1 MQTALLPL
9 GGEGKVALMN
19 PPQETESD
27 PAGPIEMFLK
37 HLLRTPAHLAGGN
50 CYLSWM
56 NPHQDSIRK
65 KFDCDEMPSS
75 RGRNCHAKSL
85 LLLHLLQI
93 NQRLDPFWRL
103 LGPFYQN

>member
-9 GGEGKVALMN
+9 WGEGKVALMN

-56 NPHQDSIRK
+56 NPHQDSI
-65 KFDCDEMPSS
+65 
-75 RGRNCHAKSL
+75 
-85 LLLHLLQI
+85 
-93 NQRLDPFWRL
+93 
-103 LGPFYQN
+103 

>member
-9 GGEGKVALMN
+9 WGEGKVALMN

-56 NPHQDSIRK
+56 
-65 KFDCDEMPSS
+65 
-75 RGRNCHAKSL
+75 
-85 LLLHLLQI
+85 
-93 NQRLDPFWRL
+93 
-103 LGPFYQN
+103 